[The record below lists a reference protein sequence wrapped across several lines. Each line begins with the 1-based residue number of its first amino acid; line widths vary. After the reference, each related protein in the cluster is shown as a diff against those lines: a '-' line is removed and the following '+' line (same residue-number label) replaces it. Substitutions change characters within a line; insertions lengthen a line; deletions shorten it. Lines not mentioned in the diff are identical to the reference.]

1 MAFGFKK
8 QEIEDLV
15 ISFKVLTL
23 VFSRFNIKIIPYV
36 ALGIFTA
43 FIFHEIAHRQV
54 ARKYGYY
61 AIYRRWDTGILLALF
76 LGILNKLLGLR
87 FLFVAV
93 GAVQVYSL
101 YAGWEDREIYGK
113 ISLAGPVTNILVG
126 IIAIA
131 LLSFG
136 KPFGVVGVS
145 LYYAAYINLLLAF
158 FNLLPIPPLDGY
170 KVLKWNPGYWAV
182 AIGTAFL
189 LQSLL

>member
-1 MAFGFKK
+1 MRFEFKK

-15 ISFKVLTL
+15 ISFIVLTL
-23 VFSRFNIKIIPYV
+23 VFSRFNITIISYV

-101 YAGWEDREIYGK
+101 YAGWEDREAYGK

-126 IIAIA
+126 VIAIA
-131 LLSFG
+131 LLTFG
-136 KPFGVVGVS
+136 KPSGVVGVS

-170 KVLKWNPGYWAV
+170 KVLKWNTGYWAV

>member
-1 MAFGFKK
+1 MAFEFKK

-15 ISFKVLTL
+15 ISFIVLTL

-170 KVLKWNPGYWAV
+170 KVLKWNPGHWAV